1 MTPRI
6 NKQSKKQKKSQP
18 VVVRLL
24 KGGGCDAPDVVS
36 HYISPPNSNIPAGY
50 GGVESIFR
58 RVFYSPGPAATQ
70 SAGGFMV
77 DPAETIGKVPVVHP
91 YGPRAEPVI
100 LNGEVFLSN
109 GCQSQCGAGK
119 ISSNKV
125 KGNKMTQRKT
135 KHTKVSK
142 KKLSARKGKK
152 SQRRHRS
159 RNIRSKRQHQ
169 RGGKEGEPGNFSPDM
184 MTRDFSGKQ
193 PEWNPNTI

>member
-1 MTPRI
+1 MTSRI
-6 NKQSKKQKKSQP
+6 NKRSKKQKKSEP
-18 VVVRLL
+18 LVVRLL
-24 KGGGCDAPDVVS
+24 KGGSCAAPDVVS
-36 HYISPPNSNIPAGY
+36 HYISPPHSNIPAGY

-77 DPAETIGKVPVVHP
+77 DPALTIGKVPVIHP
-91 YGPRAEPVI
+91 YAPRAEPVI
-100 LNGEVFLSN
+100 LNGEVHLS
-109 GCQSQCGAGK
+109 CQSQCGAGK
-119 ISSNKV
+119 ISSSKV

-159 RNIRSKRQHQ
+159 RNARSKKQHQ

-193 PEWNPNTI
+193 PDWNPNTI

>member
-1 MTPRI
+1 MTPKSKSK
-6 NKQSKKQKKSQP
+6 NQSKKQKKSQP
-18 VVVRLL
+18 TVVRLL

-77 DPAETIGKVPVVHP
+77 DPAITIGKVPVVHP
-91 YGPRAEPVI
+91 YAPRAEPVI
-100 LNGEVFLSN
+100 LNGEVHLS
-109 GCQSQCGAGK
+109 CQSQCGSGK

-125 KGNKMTQRKT
+125 KGNKMTQRKS
-135 KHTKVSK
+135 KHTTVSK

-159 RNIRSKRQHQ
+159 RTSRSKKQNQ

>member
-6 NKQSKKQKKSQP
+6 NKQSKKQKKRQP

-24 KGGGCDAPDVVS
+24 KGGGCSAPDVVS

-77 DPAETIGKVPVVHP
+77 DPAQTIGKVPIVHP
-91 YGPRAEPVI
+91 YAPRAEPVI
-100 LNGEVFLSN
+100 LNGEVHLS
-109 GCQSQCGAGK
+109 CQSQCGSGK

-125 KGNKMTQRKT
+125 KGNKMTQRKS

-142 KKLSARKGKK
+142 KKLSARRSKK
-152 SQRRHRS
+152 TQRRHRS
-159 RNIRSKRQHQ
+159 NLKSKRQYQ